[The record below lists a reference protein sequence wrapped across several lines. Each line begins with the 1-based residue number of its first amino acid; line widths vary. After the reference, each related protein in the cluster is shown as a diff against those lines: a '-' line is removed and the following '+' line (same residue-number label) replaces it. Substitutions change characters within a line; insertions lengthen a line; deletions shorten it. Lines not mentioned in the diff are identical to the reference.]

1 MVLYTY
7 KMAEWFNHLTLGD
20 ITMDNQKHNEWL
32 KNQII
37 GFSLI
42 PVIFV
47 LCCYH
52 TELANILGNILHY
65 FLG

>member
-1 MVLYTY
+1 MNEQAY
-7 KMAEWFNHLTLGD
+7 
-20 ITMDNQKHNEWL
+20 NEW
-32 KNQII
+32 KKDQII

-42 PVIFV
+42 PVIFI

-52 TELANILGNILHY
+52 NELANILGNILHY